1 MEYYQIIPNLYQKN
15 TINIYN
21 STHEITKKFKIN
33 HIIKLDNNMYFLIN
47 EKNNLILLSPTY
59 FEIYK

>member
-21 STHEITKKFKIN
+21 STHEIRKKFKIN
-33 HIIKLDNNMYFLIN
+33 HIIKLDNMYFLIN